1 MASQDTP
8 KYYTPYTNTYQE
20 YQSDSESDSG
30 SDSGSESSST
40 SGSGSSYENTIAR
53 GLDDPRY
60 AIIRAAG
67 PDLQTT
73 DKQLFYQMD
82 TNSHGY
88 PYNDWEPTTS
98 NSKVEDSLLGTA
110 APKTT
115 TTQTALFSLSSSN
128 RDVNVYPHSTFFTL
142 KTPRTY
148 RNVTQIQFVN
158 INFPYF
164 LTLVTDASSLFNEVT
179 AYIESN
185 YGLNIPSYSNC
196 YTCLGSI
203 GSRGATSSLV
213 GGSFSE
219 SGRINPVT
227 SNEPLTHTFTLSP
240 GNYTGPS
247 YAAEM
252 DKQMN
257 LTPPFN
263 MVSYAEHRQI
273 FMTTKTVNHLFNTG
287 GKWYYSISSKSYVR
301 NATNDTITADYI
313 PSVILENPAQ
323 PTEREIFVAYF
334 YPVLKQAFSTFF
346 DEKFLDFGT
355 YTPSEVKSLIF
366 QTFQGLS
373 SSFYYEMT
381 YKNRE
386 ILKSMRRMYTFEYY
400 PINSYTW
407 SYSPQTQKISVVHT
421 DLHPALKNEI
431 QTKHNFHQ
439 EQAMGALGYNPHS
452 FTMAKAKSSQT
463 TAVVNDLANTLNKA
477 LGEIGSSVLT
487 TDALANPDSI
497 LLTQQKGSAQNEDDA
512 LFALTQDN
520 PTSVYEPRLEPYTF
534 GSITLSK
541 LLQES
546 SKEDMP
552 LRHNLSPYSLHLDAL
567 NKASE
572 CSRAGH
578 MILPNYSGVNV
589 SCKDFTSLYS
599 TFLNYYSTNTGL
611 SKDIQTVQTRGM
623 ELTSNFV
630 NTKYDKVLPS
640 AILSNNAY
648 MNNTGTGGVTFHA
661 GRVLNYASTPAGAYP
676 PPYNNDISCCA
687 IVNGVL
693 RNFYGC
699 LPANYLVNTV
709 YYQLGFGGNDIL
721 SFYTI
726 NGYTTSPSTHNIY
739 LQLNLEQPLN
749 GMDVAGKE
757 NYNVTNETTSEY
769 KLMLGK
775 LLTRGSSAGSYT
787 QTIVQVP
794 AKFSPSPLA
803 SIDHFTFRFFLD
815 DMVPLDLLYPFQVV
829 GTQWDGIIQIDEQV
843 AVLPPLSQ

>member
-1 MASQDTP
+1 MASHDTP

-20 YQSDSESDSG
+20 YQSDSESESG
-30 SDSGSESSST
+30 SDSSSDSGSST
-40 SGSGSSYENTIAR
+40 SSYENTIAR
-53 GLDDPRY
+53 GSDDPRY

-73 DKQLFYQMD
+73 EKQLFYQMD
-82 TNSHGY
+82 TNDHGY
-88 PYNDWEPTTS
+88 PYNDWEPSTS
-98 NSKVEDSLLGTA
+98 NSKVEDKLLGTA
-110 APKTT
+110 APKTVS
-115 TTQTALFSLSSSN
+115 TQTSLFSLTSDN
-128 RDVNVYPHSTFFTL
+128 RDVSVYPHSTFFTL

-164 LTLVTDASSLFNEVT
+164 LTYVTDASSLFNEVVS
-179 AYIESN
+179 YIQSN

-219 SGRINPVT
+219 IGRTNPVA

-263 MVSYAEHRQI
+263 IISYAEHRQI
-273 FMTTKTVNHLFNTG
+273 FMSTKTVNHLFNTG
-287 GKWYYSISSKSYVR
+287 GKWYYSISTKSYLR

-313 PSVILENPAQ
+313 PSINLENPAQ
-323 PTEREIFVAYF
+323 PNEREIFVAYF
-334 YPVLKQAFSTFF
+334 YPVLKQTFSTFF
-346 DEKFLDFGT
+346 DDKFLDFGS
-355 YTPSEVKSLIF
+355 YTPDKVKSLIF

-373 SSFYYEMT
+373 YPFYYEIT

-407 SYSPQTQKISVVHT
+407 SYSPQTQKISVIHT
-421 DLHPALKNEI
+421 DLHPSLKNEI
-431 QTKHNFHQ
+431 QMKNNFHQ

-452 FTMAKAKSSQT
+452 FMIAKTKSSQT

-477 LGEIGSSVLT
+477 LAEIGGTVLS
-487 TDALANPDSI
+487 TDSLANPHSI
-497 LLTQQKGSAQNEDDA
+497 LVTQQKGSNQNEDDA
-512 LFALTQDN
+512 LFALTQDSSPILLLEN
-520 PTSVYEPRLEPYTF
+520 RSEPYTF
-534 GSITLSK
+534 GSISIST

-546 SKEDMP
+546 NKQNM
-552 LRHNLSPYSLHLDAL
+552 LREHAESPYSLHLDNL

-578 MILPNYSGVNV
+578 MLLPNYLGVNV
-589 SCKDFTSLYS
+589 SCKDFSSLYS

-611 SKDIQTVQTRGM
+611 AKDIQTVHTKTT
-623 ELTSNFV
+623 ELTSNFI
-630 NTKYDKVLPS
+630 NTKYNKVLPS
-640 AILSNNAY
+640 TILSNNAY

-661 GRVLNYASTPAGAYP
+661 SRVLHYASTPAGAYP

-726 NGYTTSPSTHNIY
+726 NGYTTSPATHNIY

-749 GMDVAGKE
+749 GMDVAKKE
-757 NYNVTNETTSEY
+757 NYNISNETNSEY

-775 LLTRGSSAGSYT
+775 LLTRGSSVGAYT

-794 AKFSPSPLA
+794 AKFAPSPLA

-815 DMVPLDLLYPFQVV
+815 DMVPLDLLYPFQVT

-843 AVLPPLSQ
+843 AILPPLSQ